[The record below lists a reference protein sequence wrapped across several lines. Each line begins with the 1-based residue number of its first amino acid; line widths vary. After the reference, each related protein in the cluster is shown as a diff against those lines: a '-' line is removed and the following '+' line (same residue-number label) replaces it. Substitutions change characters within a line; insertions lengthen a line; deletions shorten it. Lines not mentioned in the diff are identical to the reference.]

1 MKRLFALP
9 GLIILVLLN
18 GCLGSRI
25 ELPVSANHS
34 ETTTFNRLVSAQT
47 ENRTALVMGNS
58 AYQSS
63 PLKNPVNDARA
74 IKKALQQSGFKV
86 IYQENGSRTEM
97 FNKIRDFGNELRQR
111 KGVGVVFY
119 AGHGMQVNGENYLI
133 PVNANINAE
142 DEIEIQALPLQ
153 SVLNK
158 LNSAGNKLNMVYLD
172 ACRDNP
178 FARSF
183 RSSSRGLARVS
194 APTGTKIYYATK
206 PGEVAHDGKGANG
219 IFTSHLMKALT
230 TPGLNQNEVFQQTAT
245 AVMAETKEQQVP
257 WEEGLITGTFYFTDA
272 PIQVAGGTS
281 QIIPPPQPTALTG
294 TLVITSSPNGAT
306 IRLDGASVGA
316 TPVTLPN
323 LPANKAYQLSAEKS
337 GYKTEEERIFLTASN
352 QPRVVNFA
360 LDALNQPPATHPF
373 TIQPT
378 PANAAIQSHRQ
389 TSITT

>member
-1 MKRLFALP
+1 MKT
-9 GLIILVLLN
+9 LLTLL
-18 GCLGSRI
+18 CL
-25 ELPVSANHS
+25 LL
-34 ETTTFNRLVSAQT
+34 TTLSLSAQT
-47 ENRTALVMGNS
+47 ENRTALVLGNS

-230 TPGLNQNEVFQQTAT
+230 TPGLNQNEVFQQTAA

-257 WEEGLITGTFYFTDA
+257 WEEGLITGTFYFIDA

-281 QIIPPPQPTALTG
+281 QIIPPPQPAALTG
-294 TLVITSSPNGAT
+294 TLAVTSSPNGGAT

-323 LPANKAYQLSAEKS
+323 LPANKGESGKDYQRPTIHPQAFPDTPDDWFWSSSPNAYYSDFS
-337 GYKTEEERIFLTASN
+337 W
-352 QPRVVNFA
+352 VVGF
-360 LDALNQPPATHPF
+360 DDGG
-373 TIQPT
+373 
-378 PANAAIQSHRQ
+378 ANVYYRDHAGSVRLVRAGQ
-389 TSITT
+389 